1 MILLNTKCYGILRD
15 GETRQPVYG
24 IKEKE
29 VTYKYSFNTDLSLR
43 RTILYSQG
51 SDRACYDSLTF

>member
-1 MILLNTKCYGILRD
+1 MEYCVMERHAS
-15 GETRQPVYG
+15 RYG

-43 RTILYSQG
+43 RTILDSQG